1 MSTVNKPNRP
11 PTIGVVPIETRS
23 RTKMFRVDYN
33 GCPIGLVEKM
43 PDDRCT
49 RNPWK
54 STLGIGFN
62 TTFLGVIYA
71 ARPGK
76 GFQALAKQIA
86 VDAVIAAHEG
96 IDVSGD
102 AFEKAYGADAVIPA
116 WKKTTTTSFESFLPV
131 GCLTND
137 GKLVTTRN

>member
-1 MSTVNKPNRP
+1 MSTYRTPERP
-11 PTIGVVPIETRS
+11 PVIDLVPIETRS
-23 RTKMFRVDYN
+23 KTKMFRVDYN

-54 STLGIGFN
+54 SRLGIG
-62 TTFLGVIYA
+62 TRQTFLGVIYA

-116 WKKTTTTSFESFLPV
+116 WKASHNA
-131 GCLTND
+131 ND
-137 GKLVTTRN
+137 FTFGGRAQ